1 MEKSVAWGREKTGA
15 WVTRAESETIITWLY
30 KKNRR
35 GDRWNILKKHKM
47 GDANQINEMFLYWRL
62 MEIRRLKAEIKKLEI
77 EREKDTRDLII
88 CLAPPLMAAICVIF
102 YTYFIK

>member
-1 MEKSVAWGREKTGA
+1 MTIQKKSQGRQVGY
-15 WVTRAESETIITWLY
+15 LQ
-30 KKNRR
+30 N
-35 GDRWNILKKHKM
+35 HKM
-47 GDANQINEMFLYWRL
+47 GDANQINQMFLYRRL